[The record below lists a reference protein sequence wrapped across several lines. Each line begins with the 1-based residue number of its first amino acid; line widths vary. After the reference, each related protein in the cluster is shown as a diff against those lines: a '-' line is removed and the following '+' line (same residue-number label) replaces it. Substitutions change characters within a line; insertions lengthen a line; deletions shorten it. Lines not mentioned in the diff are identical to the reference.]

1 MEAKS
6 KIITLDP
13 EREIS
18 HAEPDV
24 YAALVSALKLIKQ
37 HTNGHL
43 VEVSMETHKI
53 FSGGWKRRLVAQQI
67 EFNVKITV
75 EKEAQK

>member
-13 EREIS
+13 EREIMPC
-18 HAEPDV
+18 EPDI
-24 YAALVSALKLIKQ
+24 YAGLVSALKLIKQ

-75 EKEAQK
+75 EKEEQK